1 MLAVIVHRWG
11 LEEWKGLFHS
21 LDVRVGNKCS
31 FSEETLTLT
40 ILLLKNVSLTL
51 FTAKDL
57 ACTGDLEAL
66 CY

>member
-1 MLAVIVHRWG
+1 M
-11 LEEWKGLFHS
+11 EWKGCFHS
-21 LDVRVGNKCS
+21 LNVRVGNKCS

-40 ILLLKNVSLTL
+40 ILLLKKVSLAL
-51 FTAKDL
+51 FTAQDL